1 MKNRLKEIIESMIF
15 ISLEPLTLEKMK
27 SVLTDFEE
35 KEIEQAI
42 MELLNTFT
50 TNERGIH
57 IIQAAGGYFFSTKPE
72 HDSWIK
78 RLLKVERKNR
88 LSSAA
93 LETLSAIAYHQPITL
108 AEISAF
114 RGVDSTHTLK
124 TLLQK
129 RLVKIVGRK
138 KSPGNPLIYRTS
150 EKFLTYFGLNSI
162 KDLPSPEE
170 LSKILEEESVP
181 EEDSPLRKTALR
193 NK

>member
-1 MKNRLKEIIESMIF
+1 MKNRLQEIIESLIF
-15 ISLEPLTLEKMK
+15 ISLEPLTLEKIK
-27 SVLTDFEE
+27 SVLTEFDE

-42 MELLNTFT
+42 KELLENYM
-50 TNERGIH
+50 TNERGIQ
-57 IIQAAGGYFFSTKPE
+57 IIQAAGGFLFSTKPE

-78 RLLKVERKNR
+78 RLLKVERKSR

-93 LETLSAIAYHQPITL
+93 LETLSAIAYHQPVTL
-108 AEISAF
+108 AEISAL

-170 LSKILEEESVP
+170 LSKILEEEDSA
-181 EEDSPLRKTALR
+181 EEDSPTQ
-193 NK
+193 